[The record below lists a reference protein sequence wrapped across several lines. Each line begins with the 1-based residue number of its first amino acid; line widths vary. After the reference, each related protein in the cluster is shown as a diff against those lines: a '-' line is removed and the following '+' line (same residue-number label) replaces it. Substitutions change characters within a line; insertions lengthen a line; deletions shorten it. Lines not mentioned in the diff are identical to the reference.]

1 MGFNMINHLIENW
14 PVTVLILLGI
24 AELATRL
31 TPTKNDDAFIERVGK
46 VVKRVFD
53 YLGIPNRLK

>member
-1 MGFNMINHLIENW
+1 MGYDMFSHLVENW

-31 TPTKNDDAFIERVGK
+31 TKTKKDDAFIERVGK
-46 VVKRVFD
+46 IIKSGLNVIGF
-53 YLGIPNRLK
+53 PNRLK